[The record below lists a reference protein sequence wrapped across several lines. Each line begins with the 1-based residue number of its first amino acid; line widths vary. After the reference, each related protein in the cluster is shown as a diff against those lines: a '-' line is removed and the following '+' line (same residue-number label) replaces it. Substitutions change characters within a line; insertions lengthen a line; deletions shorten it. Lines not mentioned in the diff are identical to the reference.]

1 MQNQS
6 EKSILKK
13 CLDIWIAFSAV
24 VLLIMV
30 LATVFSSIMVPKN
43 DVELMQAWEKSH
55 NRMCTKIMK
64 DAEKGKEK
72 EVTEYRMY
80 YLVKEDY
87 WETHEKEM
95 FYYESQCAGM
105 ELYMGLAQPVLRMPF
120 NDVYL
125 AQASPSSKG
134 FTNTQF
140 LESKVEAK
148 DFATSILF
156 DLCQDRRDE
165 LETIELHLTEK
176 ASYMTKDEN
185 FEKNL
190 MEKHTQEAWS
200 CMVGEAVKTET
211 VCAGYARAVYMLCQ
225 ERGIPCICVKGTLN
239 GGNHLW
245 NLVYVDGQ
253 WLHLDVTNTDLEREN
268 QRTFMDYMENT
279 KWPENPYLKM
289 YEDEKKYQ
297 DKRDRKKAYYYLVDE
312 ETARKKLTYNVS
324 AIAVSI
330 EALYPELLE
339 DYMKQIEG

>member
-6 EKSILKK
+6 QKSIFEKLFDLSIGIS
-13 CLDIWIAFSAV
+13 CMIILVVAV
-24 VLLIMV
+24 VSV
-30 LATVFSSIMVPKN
+30 GSSIMVPKN

-64 DAEKGKEK
+64 DAEKGKER

-80 YLVKEDY
+80 YLVKGDY
-87 WETHEKEM
+87 WETLEKEM
-95 FYYESQCAGM
+95 FYYESQSASM
-105 ELYMGLAQPVLRMPF
+105 ELYMGLAQPVLHMPF

-134 FTNTQF
+134 FTNIQF

-156 DLCQDRRDE
+156 DLCQNRWDE

-190 MEKHTQEAWS
+190 MKKHTQEAWS

-268 QRTFMDYMENT
+268 QRTFMDYMENI

-289 YEDEKKYQ
+289 YEDEMKYQ
-297 DKRDRKKAYYYLVDE
+297 AKRDRKKVYYYLVDE
-312 ETARKKLTYNVS
+312 ETARKKLNYNVS

-330 EALYPELLE
+330 EALYPELFE
-339 DYMKQIEG
+339 DYLKQIES

>member
-6 EKSILKK
+6 QKSIFEKLFDLSIGIS
-13 CLDIWIAFSAV
+13 CMIILVVAV
-24 VLLIMV
+24 VSV
-30 LATVFSSIMVPKN
+30 GSSIMVPKN
-43 DVELMQAWEKSH
+43 DVELMQAWEKSY

-80 YLVKEDY
+80 YLVKGDY
-87 WETHEKEM
+87 WGNLEKEM
-95 FYYESQCAGM
+95 FYYEAQSASM
-105 ELYMGLAQPVLRMPF
+105 ELNMGLAQPVLRMPF

-134 FTNTQF
+134 FTNIQF

-148 DFATSILF
+148 DYATSILF
-156 DLCQDRRDE
+156 DLCQDRWDE

-176 ASYMTKDEN
+176 ASYITKDEN

-225 ERGIPCICVKGTLN
+225 EREIPCICVKGTLN

-289 YEDEKKYQ
+289 YEDEMKYQ
-297 DKRDRKKAYYYLVDE
+297 AKRDRKKAYYYLVDE
-312 ETARKKLTYNVS
+312 ETAHKKLTYNVS

-339 DYMKQIEG
+339 DYLKQIES

>member
-6 EKSILKK
+6 QKSIFEKLFDLSIGIS
-13 CLDIWIAFSAV
+13 CMIILVVAV
-24 VLLIMV
+24 VSV
-30 LATVFSSIMVPKN
+30 GSSIMVPKN
-43 DVELMQAWEKSH
+43 DVELMQAWEKSY

-80 YLVKEDY
+80 YLVKGDY
-87 WETHEKEM
+87 WGNLEKEM
-95 FYYESQCAGM
+95 FYYEAQSASM
-105 ELYMGLAQPVLRMPF
+105 ELNMGLAQPVLRMPF

-134 FTNTQF
+134 FTNIQF
-140 LESKVEAK
+140 LECKVEAK
-148 DFATSILF
+148 DYATSILF
-156 DLCQDRRDE
+156 DLCQDRWDE

-176 ASYMTKDEN
+176 ASYITKDEN

-225 ERGIPCICVKGTLN
+225 EREIPCICVKGTLN

-289 YEDEKKYQ
+289 YEDEMKYQ
-297 DKRDRKKAYYYLVDE
+297 AKRDRKKAYYYLVDE

-330 EALYPELLE
+330 EALYPELLG